1 MHDVLVRTRERSRRG
16 EGLDS
21 LADSRTLGEIGQIS
35 DVGEVCRREG
45 DARGEPCRE
54 RDDVP
59 HQPEARE

>member
-1 MHDVLVRTRERSRRG
+1 M
-16 EGLDS
+16 DS

-59 HQPEARE
+59 HQREARE